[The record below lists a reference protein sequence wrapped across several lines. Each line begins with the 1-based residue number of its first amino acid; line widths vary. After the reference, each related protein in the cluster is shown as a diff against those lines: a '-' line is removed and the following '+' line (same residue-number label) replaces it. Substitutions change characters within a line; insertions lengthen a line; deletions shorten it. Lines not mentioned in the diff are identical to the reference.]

1 MKIGLILEGG
11 AMRGM
16 YTCGVIDTF
25 LENNIKVDGI
35 IGVSAGAL
43 FGINY
48 CSNQKGRVLRYNKK
62 YINDKD
68 YIGLRSLIKTG
79 NIINKEFAFN
89 KIPYELDIFDEE
101 EFRKSKTDFYATITN
116 IETGKA
122 EYVKIEDT
130 KKQMEVFR
138 ATGAMPFVSQI
149 VEIDNK
155 KYLDGALAD
164 SIPIDKAKE
173 LGYDKLI
180 VVLTRPK
187 NYTKKKQPSW
197 LAEVKYKNYPNLVK
211 AINTRYINYNNQLE
225 KISALE
231 EQGDIF
237 VIRPSKKVNI
247 KRIEKN
253 QEKLQEMYDLGV
265 SDCIELLPS
274 LTKYLKRKIK
284 KQDKACL
291 KKYR

>member
-25 LENNIKVDGI
+25 LDENIKVDGI

-48 CSNQKGRVLRYNKK
+48 CSKQKGRVLRYNKK
-62 YINDKD
+62 YIKNKD
-68 YIGLRSLIKTG
+68 YMGLKSLIKTG
-79 NIINKEFAFN
+79 NIVNKDFAFN
-89 KIPYELDIFDEE
+89 KIPFELDIFDEE
-101 EFRKSKTDFYATITN
+101 TFQKSKTDFYATITN

-138 ATGAMPFVSQI
+138 ATGAMPFVSKI
-149 VEIDNK
+149 VEIDKK

-164 SIPIDKAKE
+164 SIPITKAKE

-187 NYTKKKQPSW
+187 DYQKKKQPAF
-197 LAEVKYKNYPNLVK
+197 LAKLKYKKYPNLVN
-211 AINTRYINYNNQLE
+211 AINTRYLKYNDTLK
-225 KISALE
+225 KIAELE
-231 EQGDIF
+231 EKNEII
-237 VIRPSKKVNI
+237 VIRPSKKIKI
-247 KRIEKN
+247 KRIEKDTN
-253 QEKLQEMYDLGV
+253 KLQEMYDLGI
-265 SDCIELLPS
+265 SDCKEMLP
-274 LTKYLKRKIK
+274 KIK
-284 KQDKACL
+284 KYIEKKAN
-291 KKYR
+291 KKGK

>member
-25 LENNIKVDGI
+25 LDESIKVDGI

-48 CSNQKGRVLRYNKK
+48 CSKQNGRALRYNKK
-62 YINDKD
+62 YINNKG
-68 YIGLRSLIKTG
+68 YIGLNSLIKTG

-89 KIPYELDIFDEE
+89 KIPFELDIFDEE
-101 EFRKSKTDFYATITN
+101 EFQKSKTDFYATITN
-116 IETGKA
+116 VETGQA
-122 EYVKIEDT
+122 EYVKIKDT

-138 ATGAMPFVSQI
+138 ATGAMPFVSKI
-149 VEIDNK
+149 VEIDDK

-164 SIPIDKAKE
+164 SIPITKAKE

-187 NYTKKKQPSW
+187 DYIKKKQPSW
-197 LAEVKYKNYPNLVK
+197 MAKVKYKKYPNLVN
-211 AINTRYINYNNQLE
+211 AINTRYIHYNEQLE
-225 KISALE
+225 KISTLE

-237 VIRPSKKVNI
+237 VIRPSKKIKI

-265 SDCIELLPS
+265 RDCIKLLPS
-274 LTKYLKRKIK
+274 LKKYLKDKTK
-284 KQDKACL
+284 KQANACL
-291 KKYR
+291 NKNR